1 MYTGPGGSPL
11 EVQIRTSTMHKVAE
25 YGQAAHWTYKENTP
39 PPPGPSE
46 PGVLK
51 VREALKTRNYG
62 DCL

>member
-1 MYTGPGGSPL
+1 
-11 EVQIRTSTMHKVAE
+11 MHQVAE

-51 VREALKTRNYG
+51 ASLSLFENAALMLTWRS
-62 DCL
+62 DICLQTVAGA